1 MENQGRSSGTPPR
14 RTLGESISEAFSYLR
29 GWLTSL
35 RFDRPSLISSHGP
48 TKIVKKNG
56 RIEVGTRTRL
66 WPHVKFSVVGPV
78 DGPPA
83 EMMIGHHSSIG
94 DYTQI
99 HSGRLVKIGN
109 YVLVS
114 WNVNILGNY
123 YHGTGGEADKPG
135 DVIIEDHVWIG
146 CGAIILK
153 GVTIGRGS
161 VIAAG
166 AVVTESVPPYSLVAG
181 NPARVIRETK
191 SWNGQ

>member
-1 MENQGRSSGTPPR
+1 MNNQETSTHPAPR
-14 RTLGESISEAFSYLR
+14 RTLGESIAEAFSYLR

-35 RFDRPSLISSHGP
+35 RFEHQSLISSHGP
-48 TKIVKKNG
+48 TRIIKKNG
-56 RIEVGTRTRL
+56 RIDIGARTRL
-66 WPHVKFSVVGPV
+66 WPHVKLSVVGPV

-83 EMMIGHHSSIG
+83 ELVIGHHSSIG

-99 HSGRLVKIGN
+99 HAGRSVKIGN
-109 YVLVS
+109 CVLVS
-114 WNVNILGNY
+114 WNVNILGSY
-123 YHGTGGEADKPG
+123 YHGTGGEAEKPG

-181 NPARVIRETK
+181 NPARVVKETR